1 MTQSAKIQAANR
13 PGVILYGLDEKE
25 KPRAAR
31 FGPDHASLALKAAH
45 LMGLTVCDLD
55 TSDLAEI
62 AQKLPAGRLYANG
75 RGFVPNVRPAL
86 YAKLV
91 DAVTKH
97 KPAPETKRPDP
108 APPQP
113 APTPALKPVPTLG
126 QAYPRDW
133 SEITVGHL
141 VLARD
146 HEAGGWWEAIVV
158 GIAGDMITLRWR
170 DYPSH
175 PKSIQHRSA
184 VALLKPGR
192 P

>member
-13 PGVILYGLDEKE
+13 PGVILYGLDERE

-31 FGPDHASLALKAAH
+31 FGPDHASQAMKAAD
-45 LMGLTVCDLD
+45 LMGLTVRDLD

-91 DAVTKH
+91 DAVAKH
-97 KPAPETKRPDP
+97 KTEPDTKRPDP
-108 APPQP
+108 APSQS
-113 APTPALKPVPTLG
+113 APALKAVTTLG

-133 SEITVGHL
+133 SEISVGHL
-141 VLARD
+141 VIACD
-146 HEAGGWWEAIVV
+146 HDFGGWWEAIVIGV
-158 GIAGDMITLRWR
+158 AG
-170 DYPSH
+170 
-175 PKSIQHRSA
+175 
-184 VALLKPGR
+184 
-192 P
+192 